1 MNEFCPENDGHE
13 DTCKV
18 LYFGTLKRMM
28 PNDDFNTG
36 CRQIWNYEAI
46 YFNTFN
52 PFHAVLDISRF
63 KYWS

>member
-36 CRQIWNYEAI
+36 CRQI
-46 YFNTFN
+46 
-52 PFHAVLDISRF
+52 
-63 KYWS
+63 